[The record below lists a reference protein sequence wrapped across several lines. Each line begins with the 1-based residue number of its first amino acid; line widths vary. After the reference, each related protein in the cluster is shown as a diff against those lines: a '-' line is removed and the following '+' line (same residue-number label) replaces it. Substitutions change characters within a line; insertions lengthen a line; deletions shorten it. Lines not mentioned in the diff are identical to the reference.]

1 MQTKLPSCEA
11 SENGQKWQK
20 NSWIRISGYRTSQ
33 NVIVYWSQAQK
44 CHENSSILLS
54 KPAGEPTDKLRK
66 KQNRMVANKTR
77 NTFRRTRNLSSATFS
92 LLITWR
98 SSRSK
103 SAAVYKISSKS
114 NDFSLRYG
122 DISILKMAAVRHL
135 GIVLPPYEPPTK
147 SLLLAAAGCQ
157 ISCQSDT
164 QIWIFHIFGL
174 KCLQAP
180 KMEVL
185 GDFGPINVI
194 IHHRDPQK
202 AHPCV
207 NPRLLSYQ
215 HCKWGVWPVGELT
228 ESVTNTHRHTQVN

>member
-135 GIVLPPYEPPTK
+135 GIVLPPYETTPSLCCWPQLPVKFHVNLIHRSEFFTYLAWNACRPPKWKFWGT
-147 SLLLAAAGCQ
+147 L
-157 ISCQSDT
+157 
-164 QIWIFHIFGL
+164 
-174 KCLQAP
+174 
-180 KMEVL
+180 
-185 GDFGPINVI
+185 
-194 IHHRDPQK
+194 DP
-202 AHPCV
+202 
-207 NPRLLSYQ
+207 
-215 HCKWGVWPVGELT
+215 
-228 ESVTNTHRHTQVN
+228 

>member
-135 GIVLPPYEPPTK
+135 GIVLPPYETTHD
-147 SLLLAAAGCQ
+147 CQ

-164 QIWIFHIFGL
+164 QIWRYSYLNSSHIWL
-174 KCLQAP
+174 EMPIQDP
-180 KMEVL
+180 KMGGGGL
-185 GDFGPINVI
+185 WTPIC
-194 IHHRDPQK
+194 HYSSLRPPK
-202 AHPCV
+202 GTSLRKSASFK
-207 NPRLLSYQ
+207 LSTV
-215 HCKWGVWPVGELT
+215 KIRWGVCL
-228 ESVTNTHRHTQVN
+228 